1 MGLRIS
7 LMVGKCI
14 CFFPYDGKIY
24 MTVAFL
30 FWVVHLTKRTGGLFH
45 NQLFWNSVL
54 ALFAQFSITGC
65 KVFFHQVLV
74 LKHLFTVGP
83 RISLMVGK
91 YICFFPYVG
100 KFAFL
105 WPFLTLFFIVF
116 LLWIFFPG
124 LSLV

>member
-1 MGLRIS
+1 MSFLYGFSFGCSSIKVYGGIFHNQLFWNSVLALFAQFSIIGCKVFFHQVLVLKHLFTVGSRIS

-54 ALFAQFSITGC
+54 ALFAQF
-65 KVFFHQVLV
+65 
-74 LKHLFTVGP
+74 
-83 RISLMVGK
+83 
-91 YICFFPYVG
+91 
-100 KFAFL
+100 FL
-105 WPFLTLFFIVF
+105 HRL
-116 LLWIFFPG
+116 
-124 LSLV
+124 